1 MPKAEYSPQV
11 NEICRLSRTTKMSGV
26 MISASDIRIDG
37 IFEGQII
44 TKGKLVIGENALV
57 TGTIVCQSVD
67 LWGEMKGDMLI
78 EEHTVLKSNAIFNGT
93 LKTSKICIDMGA
105 VFNGPCNILTTE
117 EFNKLAKE
125 FAPEEEGE
133 KEE

>member
-26 MISASDIRIDG
+26 MISESDIRIDG
-37 IFEGQII
+37 YFEGQIV
-44 TKGKLVIGENALV
+44 TKGKLVIGENAIV
-57 TGTIVCQSVD
+57 TGTTVCQSID

-78 EEHTVLKSNAIFNGT
+78 EEHTVLKSKAKFNGT
-93 LKTSKICIDMGA
+93 LKTSKICIEMGA
-105 VFNGPCNILTTE
+105 VFNGPCNIITSA

-125 FAPEEEGE
+125 FSHEEEHE
-133 KEE
+133 TE